1 MASGQQH
8 LEEEEDLQVI
18 SVHSNYIH
26 TGMPP
31 HLPEADMDPKHEDEA
46 TPTSVAFLL
55 SDWDGMASGFL
66 TALQA
71 SSTQKQDEGCPS
83 DLSWP
88 VGKSI
93 QTAFAKV

>member
-26 TGMPP
+26 TGMSP
-31 HLPEADMDPKHEDEA
+31 HPPEANMDPRHEDEA

-55 SDWDGMASGFL
+55 SDWDGMASVLL

-83 DLSWP
+83 DLS
-88 VGKSI
+88 
-93 QTAFAKV
+93 

>member
-8 LEEEEDLQVI
+8 LEEEDLQVI

-26 TGMPP
+26 TGMSP
-31 HLPEADMDPKHEDEA
+31 HLPEANMDPKHEDAA

-71 SSTQKQDEGCPS
+71 SKASSTQKQDEGCPS
-83 DLSWP
+83 DLS
-88 VGKSI
+88 
-93 QTAFAKV
+93 